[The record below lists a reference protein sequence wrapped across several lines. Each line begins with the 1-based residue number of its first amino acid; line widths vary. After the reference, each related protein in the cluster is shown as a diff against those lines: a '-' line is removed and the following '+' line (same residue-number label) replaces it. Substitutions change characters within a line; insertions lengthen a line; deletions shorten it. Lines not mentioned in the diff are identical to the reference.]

1 MTSKRNKGIALFV
14 SLALFLLLSIGVIVV
29 LLSAYNYTNITE
41 NQIKRLKALSLAE
54 SGINYAYYRI
64 RIGEGASIDFPSGSV
79 TDPIGLSSGDHRV
92 KRGGAWSVNAQY
104 CRSAN
109 RNINDPDKRYN
120 ALGLR
125 LARSMP

>member
-79 TDPIGLSSGDHRV
+79 PAGMSIDV
-92 KRGGAWSVNAQY
+92 QY
-104 CRSAN
+104 DAGQKKITSAVT
-109 RNINDPDKRYN
+109 Y
-120 ALGLR
+120 
-125 LARSMP
+125 